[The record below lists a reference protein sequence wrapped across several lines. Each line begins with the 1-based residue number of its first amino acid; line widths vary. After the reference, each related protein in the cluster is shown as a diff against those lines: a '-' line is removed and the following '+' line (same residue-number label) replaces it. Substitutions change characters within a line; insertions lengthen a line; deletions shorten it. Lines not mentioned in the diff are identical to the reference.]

1 MKTDVSKQA
10 SPRRRLTRRLL
21 IAATVGCVLLSVVG
35 IGVVAAVGGGI
46 WQALEKSG
54 YIEDWTDADGVFV
67 DGVPYGPNDWNKL
80 DLYFPKEIA
89 PEKARGAVLFI
100 HGGAWNSGKR
110 QDMAGF
116 ARRTAKRGYVA
127 ASLGY
132 MLAGDKTKDVYSM
145 NAVMDEIDAALK
157 TLKEEATK
165 RGAPLEK
172 VALSGDSAGGHI
184 ATLYAYSRG
193 KDAPL
198 PVVFVAPRV
207 GPSDFHPETW
217 SNLPAETVAGVV
229 GMMTR
234 KVTFVD
240 AESAKTAEAEAAI
253 ASVSP
258 AAFVE
263 KGGAVPTLAAFG
275 GKDNIVPTPH
285 RERLFAAL
293 EKSGVPFDV
302 VDFPNSG
309 HLLESDPE
317 ATERRR
323 ELFFEYAERYL
334 NVAPGALETSETS
347 ETENAAE

>member
-1 MKTDVSKQA
+1 MKTNASKQT
-10 SPRRRLTRRLL
+10 SPRRRLVRRLL
-21 IAATVGCVLLSVVG
+21 IASTVGCVLLGVVG
-35 IGVVAAVGGGI
+35 IGVVAAVGVGI
-46 WQALEKSG
+46 RSALEKSG
-54 YIEDWTDADGVFV
+54 YLEDWTDADGVFV

-89 PEKARGAVLFI
+89 PERSRGAVLFI
-100 HGGAWNSGKR
+100 HGGAWNAGKR

-132 MLAGDKTKDVYSM
+132 MLAGDKTKDLYSM

-193 KDAPL
+193 KNATL

-207 GPSDFHPETW
+207 GPSDFHVETW
-217 SNLPAETVAGVV
+217 PNLDPETVAGIVSI
-229 GMMTR
+229 MTR
-234 KVTFVD
+234 KLTSVED
-240 AESAKTAEAEAAI
+240 LKAKTPEAAI
-253 ASVSP
+253 ASISP
-258 AAFVE
+258 AAFAE
-263 KGGAVPTLAAFG
+263 NGGAVPTLAAFG
-275 GKDNIVPTPH
+275 GKDNLVPTPH
-285 RERLFAAL
+285 RERLVAAL

-302 VDFPNSG
+302 VDFSNSG
-309 HLLESDPE
+309 HMLESDPE
-317 ATERRR
+317 ATQVRRK
-323 ELFFEYAERYL
+323 LFFEYAERYL
-334 NVAPGALETSETS
+334 NVKTETSPV
-347 ETENAAE
+347 AE

>member
-1 MKTDVSKQA
+1 MRTDVSKQA
-10 SPRRRLTRRLL
+10 SPRRRRVRRLL
-21 IAATVGCVLLSVVG
+21 IAATVACVSLGVVG
-35 IGVVAAVGGGI
+35 IGVVAAVGVGLR
-46 WQALEKSG
+46 QTLEKSG

-89 PEKARGAVLFI
+89 PERSRGAVLFI
-100 HGGAWNSGKR
+100 HGGAWSGGR
-110 QDMAGF
+110 RGDMAGF
-116 ARRTAKRGYVA
+116 ARRTAKGGYVA

-145 NAVMDEIDAALK
+145 EAVMDEIDAALK

-184 ATLYAYSRG
+184 AMLYAYSRG
-193 KDAPL
+193 KNAPL

-207 GPSDFHPETW
+207 GPSDFHLETW
-217 SNLPAETVAGVV
+217 PNLEPQTVAGLVSK
-229 GMMTR
+229 MTR
-234 KVTFVD
+234 TETTVE
-240 AESAKTAEAEAAI
+240 AMQAKTPEAEAAI
-253 ASVSP
+253 AAVSP
-258 AAFVE
+258 ATFAE
-263 KGGAVPTLAAFG
+263 NGGAIPTLAAYG
-275 GKDNIVPTPH
+275 GQDGLVPTPH
-285 RERLFAAL
+285 RERLVAAL

-309 HLLESDPE
+309 HMLESDPE

-323 ELFFEYAERYL
+323 ELFFEYAARYL
-334 NVAPGALETSETS
+334 NV
-347 ETENAAE
+347 ETEKTAE

>member
-10 SPRRRLTRRLL
+10 APRRRLARRLA
-21 IAATVGCVLLSVVG
+21 IAATVACVLLGVVG
-35 IGVVAAVGGGI
+35 IGVVAAVGVGI
-46 WQALEKSG
+46 RQALEKSG

-67 DGVPYGPNDWNKL
+67 EGVPYGPNDWNKL

-89 PEKARGAVLFI
+89 PERSRGAVLFI
-100 HGGAWNSGKR
+100 HGGAWSGGKR
-110 QDMAGF
+110 GDMAGF

-132 MLAGDKTKDVYSM
+132 MLSGDKTEAGYSI

-207 GPSDFHPETW
+207 GPSDFHVETW
-217 SNLPAETVAGVV
+217 PNLDPETVAALVSK
-229 GMMTR
+229 MTR
-234 KVTFVD
+234 TETTVD
-240 AESAKTAEAEAAI
+240 AMKAKTPEAEAAI
-253 ASVSP
+253 AAVSP
-258 AAFVE
+258 AAFAE
-263 KGGAVPTLAAFG
+263 NGGAIPTLAAFG
-275 GKDNIVPTPH
+275 GQDGLVPTPH
-285 RERLFAAL
+285 RERLVAAL

-309 HLLESDPE
+309 HLLESDSE

-334 NVAPGALETSETS
+334 NVAPET
-347 ETENAAE
+347 AEAGKVAE

>member
-10 SPRRRLTRRLL
+10 SPRRRRVRRLL
-21 IAATVGCVLLSVVG
+21 IAATVGCVLLGVVG
-35 IGVVAAVGGGI
+35 IGVVAAVGVGI
-46 WQALEKSG
+46 RSALEKSG
-54 YIEDWTDADGVFV
+54 YLEDWTDADGVFV
-67 DGVPYGPNDWNKL
+67 DGVSYGPNDWNKL

-89 PEKARGAVLFI
+89 PERSRGAVLFI
-100 HGGAWNSGKR
+100 HGGAWNAGKR

-207 GPSDFHPETW
+207 GPSDFHVETW
-217 SNLPAETVAGVV
+217 PNLDPGAVAGLVSA
-229 GMMTR
+229 MTR
-234 KVTFVD
+234 TETTVD
-240 AESAKTAEAEAAI
+240 AMKAKTPEAEAAI
-253 ASVSP
+253 AAISP
-258 AAFVE
+258 ASFVE

-275 GKDNIVPTPH
+275 GEDTLVPPPH
-285 RERLFAAL
+285 RERLVAAL

-309 HLLESDPE
+309 HMLASDPE

-334 NVAPGALETSETS
+334 NVASEASETP
-347 ETENAAE
+347 EAENAAE

>member
-1 MKTDVSKQA
+1 MKTNVSKQA
-10 SPRRRLTRRLL
+10 TPRRRLVRRLL
-21 IAATVGCVLLSVVG
+21 IAATVACVSLGVVG
-35 IGVVAAVGGGI
+35 IGVVAAVGVGI
-46 WQALEKSG
+46 RQALEKSG
-54 YIEDWTDADGVFV
+54 YIEVWTDADGFFV
-67 DGVPYGPNDWNKL
+67 DGVPYGPNDWNKI

-89 PEKARGAVLFI
+89 PERSRGAVLFI
-100 HGGAWNSGKR
+100 HGGAWNAGNR

-116 ARRTAKRGYVA
+116 ARRTAKGGYVA

-193 KDAPL
+193 KNAPL

-207 GPSDFHPETW
+207 GPSDFHLETW
-217 SNLPAETVAGVV
+217 PNLDPETVAGIVSI
-229 GMMTR
+229 MTR
-234 KVTFVD
+234 KLTSVED
-240 AESAKTAEAEAAI
+240 LKAKTPETEAAI
-253 ASVSP
+253 ASISP
-258 AAFVE
+258 AAFAE
-263 KGGAVPTLAAFG
+263 NGGAIPTLAAFG
-275 GKDNIVPTPH
+275 GEDNLVPTPH
-285 RERLFAAL
+285 RERLVAAL
-293 EKSGVPFDV
+293 EKSGVKFDV

-309 HLLESDPE
+309 HMLASDPE

-323 ELFFEYAERYL
+323 ELFFEYADRYL
-334 NVAPGALETSETS
+334 NVVP